1 MGLALPRLLAHKRDG
16 HAWSDGEIE
25 DLVRAVVDGR
35 AEATQIGALLM
46 AVRWRG
52 MDAAETATL
61 TRAMADSG
69 RRLHWGEGGPVVDKH
84 STGGVGDTTS
94 LILAPLLAACGAR
107 VPMISGRGLGHTGG
121 TLDKLEAIPGYT
133 VQPSAERF
141 EAVMRDAGC
150 AIIGADGALAPADR
164 ILYAARD
171 VTATVDS
178 MPLIIA
184 SILSKKLAAGIET
197 LVLDVKQ
204 GNGALMGD
212 PEHVSELARALVATG
227 RAAGLKV
234 HALLTDMDQPLSDA
248 AGNALEVRAALN
260 VLTGEDRAS
269 RLRALCLH
277 LAAETLHAC
286 GLSPTPEAGKAR
298 AEAALS
304 SGAAARCFD
313 TMQRGL
319 GGPPDLLERPHR
331 HLPEA
336 PCVVVVPAPRSG
348 WVAGWDTRA
357 LGELVVDLGGGRR
370 AASDRIDSRVG
381 LSDLLPT
388 GRYVE
393 LGETIG
399 RVHAADGGAAANGA
413 LRLAA
418 TLRLTDEPV
427 SPRPLV
433 LGRVD

>member
-1 MGLALPRLLAHKRDG
+1 MTDARTIIATIRDGGQPPAEDLRWFAAGLASG
-16 HAWSDGEIE
+16 
-25 DLVRAVVDGR
+25 VVTD
-35 AEATQIGALLM
+35 AQAGAFAM
-46 AVRWRG
+46 AVLLRGLSEEGRVALTRG
-52 MDAAETATL
+52 M
-61 TRAMADSG
+61 RDSG
-69 RRLHWGEGGPVVDKH
+69 KVLAWDLPGPVVDKH